1 MPKKLVK
8 PDQVQS
14 VMDYWAF
21 PFDSS
26 PFYKTKGKN
35 NPFVHRE
42 GTMSGRQGDNH
53 LKPIDCLFS
62 FFFFPNKTNITFY
75 ELEPKVTKTT

>member
-8 PDQVQS
+8 ADQVQS
-14 VMDYWAF
+14 LMDCWAF

-26 PFYKTKGKN
+26 PFYKLKGRK

-53 LKPIDCLFS
+53 LKPIGCLFS
-62 FFFFPNKTNITFY
+62 FF
-75 ELEPKVTKTT
+75 LSTKQT